1 LSPERRLSTS
11 DGAVEGWG
19 RSGSLDRHGELLE
32 EKLIPHNMEGGKR
45 HDPLDQS
52 LQVAVEGAEATQEVQ
67 HQGTV
72 RYRLAEG
79 IRQALHLAVVL
90 PHGEVPLRELVEL
103 GIEVKG
109 PSIPVPKELFLES
122 EPRPTAPV
130 RLVADDV

>member
-52 LQVAVEGAEATQEVQ
+52 LQVAVEGLRPHRRFNTKVQSAT
-67 HQGTV
+67 GS
-72 RYRLAEG
+72 
-79 IRQALHLAVVL
+79 
-90 PHGEVPLRELVEL
+90 LRE
-103 GIEVKG
+103 
-109 PSIPVPKELFLES
+109 SA
-122 EPRPTAPV
+122 RPFI
-130 RLVADDV
+130 